1 MIDELS
7 IMGFKRFKSVTIPF
21 RPLTVLTGLN
31 GTGKSTVIQAMIL
44 CRQVAENPATN
55 VVRLNGHYVSIAN
68 EVRPKSTSSAR
79 RHSSLISGA
88 ISSLSRT

>member
-31 GTGKSTVIQAMIL
+31 GTGKSTGLLLQ
-44 CRQVAENPATN
+44 QGGAT
-55 VVRLNGHYVSIAN
+55 S
-68 EVRPKSTSSAR
+68 
-79 RHSSLISGA
+79 
-88 ISSLSRT
+88 